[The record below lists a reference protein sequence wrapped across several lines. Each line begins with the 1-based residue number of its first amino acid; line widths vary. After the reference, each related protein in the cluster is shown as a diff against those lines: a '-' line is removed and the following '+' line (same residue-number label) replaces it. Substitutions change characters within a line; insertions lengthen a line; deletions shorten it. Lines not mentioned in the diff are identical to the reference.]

1 MNRFGILAD
10 LCQAVGF
17 DGQGSGKAKNKLE
30 SLEGPDVQFG
40 SLREGDGRRGL
51 WPGRGG
57 SYVLDKE
64 FVCNC
69 KDGGNPLNV
78 FQKGNGMR
86 RG

>member
-1 MNRFGILAD
+1 M
-10 LCQAVGF
+10 
-17 DGQGSGKAKNKLE
+17 
-30 SLEGPDVQFG
+30 
-40 SLREGDGRRGL
+40 
-51 WPGRGG
+51 
-57 SYVLDKE
+57 LDKE